1 MDAVVVRTPD
11 HCHTAVAVM
20 AMKMDKHVYC
30 QKPLAHSVSEARAM
44 LEVSRKHKVVTQ
56 MGTQGH
62 PAYVRTV
69 ELIQSG
75 VIGPVREVHVVTDRP
90 IWPQGMTKRPDPAP
104 VPSTLNWDLWLGPAA
119 EREYSPA
126 YLPFVWRGWW
136 DFGTGALGD
145 MACHLMDAPFWALK
159 LQYPTSVEA
168 VSDGILPDS
177 PPNRSVITY
186 EFPKRGDLP
195 PVRMVWYDGGK
206 KPSAEMLEGQKLEN
220 GSLFIGDK
228 GKLIVEHMGAPRL
241 LPESKFADFSMPPP
255 TLPRVESHYK
265 QWIDACRI
273 GGVTGSNFE
282 YACPLTESVLLGNVA
297 LRAGKKIEWDAKH
310 LKAKNLPEADQFIQ
324 YHFRNGYSL

>member
-1 MDAVVVRTPD
+1 
-11 HCHTAVAVM
+11 
-20 AMKMDKHVYC
+20 
-30 QKPLAHSVSEARAM
+30 M

-75 VIGPVREVHVVTDRP
+75 VIGAVREVHVVTDRP
-90 IWPQGMTKRPDPAP
+90 IWPQGMTKRPAPAP
-104 VPSTLNWDLWLGPAA
+104 VPATLRWDLWLGPAA
-119 EREYSPA
+119 DREYSPA

-145 MACHLMDAPFWALK
+145 MACHLMDAAFWALK
-159 LQYPTSVEA
+159 LQYPTSVDA

-177 PPNRSVITY
+177 APTRSVITY

-195 PVRMVWYDGGK
+195 PVKMVWYDGGK
-206 KPSAEMLEGQKLEN
+206 KPSSEMLEGQKLEN

-241 LPESKFADFSMPPP
+241 LPESKFADFSMPRP
-255 TLPRVESHYK
+255 TLPRVESHYT
-265 QWIDACRI
+265 QWVDACRT

-324 YHFRNGYSL
+324 HHWRSGYSL